1 MTRITLAVFVAGS
14 ALAQSAP
21 AEETV
26 SVPKSMLTPHQQ
38 ATVEQAAL
46 KQRVAAY
53 GEWVGLGKEIGQ
65 AVDSSLGALTER
77 ADQFA
82 KTRVGT
88 FTLALVAWKVL
99 GQDAMGM
106 LFAAILL
113 FVAVPIW
120 LWSYWRMCVPRRV
133 CVKRGADGKPAEWQ
147 VVNQGPSDPR
157 DFCKVSSAVHVVLAL
172 ILAMCIGLSL

>member
-1 MTRITLAVFVAGS
+1 MLSCVSLVS
-14 ALAQSAP
+14 ALAQTP
-21 AEETV
+21 EETV
-26 SVPKSMLTPHQQ
+26 SVPKSMLTPQQQ

-77 ADQFA
+77 ADKFA

-99 GQDAMGM
+99 GADAMNL
-106 LFAAILL
+106 LFAAVML
-113 FVAVPIW
+113 FVVAPIW
-120 LWSYWRMCVPRRV
+120 LWSYWRICIPRRV
-133 CVKRGADGKPAEWQ
+133 VVKRGADGNPAEWE
-147 VVNQGPSDPR
+147 VINAAPTDSR
-157 DFCKVSSAVHVVLAL
+157 DFCKVSSAVHVIVAAL
-172 ILAMCIGLSL
+172 IVLCIGAAL